1 MIPVFAGAGA
11 RVVAP
16 DWLGFGR
23 SDKPVEGGVC
33 TYTFH
38 RNMLLAFIRALDL
51 TNITLVVQ
59 DWGGGLLGLTVPME
73 MPERFERLIVMN
85 TTIAT
90 GVSPGKGFETWKQ
103 FNRSQ
108 PDLDIAALMKRASP
122 ILSDAE
128 ANAYAA
134 PFPDET
140 YKAGV
145 RRFPELV

>member
-1 MIPVFAGAGA
+1 
-11 RVVAP
+11 
-16 DWLGFGR
+16 
-23 SDKPVEGGVC
+23 
-33 TYTFH
+33 
-38 RNMLLAFIRALDL
+38 
-51 TNITLVVQ
+51 
-59 DWGGGLLGLTVPME
+59 
-73 MPERFERLIVMN
+73 MN

-90 GVSPGKGFETWKQ
+90 GVSPGNGFETWKQ